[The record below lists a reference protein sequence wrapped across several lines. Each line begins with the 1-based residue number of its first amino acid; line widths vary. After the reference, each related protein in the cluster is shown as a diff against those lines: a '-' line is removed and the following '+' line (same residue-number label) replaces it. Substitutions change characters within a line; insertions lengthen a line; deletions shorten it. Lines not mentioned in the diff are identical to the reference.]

1 VTGALAGVYTR
12 EPLRAYVNATNIE
25 ARIELLTLL
34 RRGGIVPTAEL
45 DGSADTV
52 VVAAGSTV
60 DEAMDACPEACLSS
74 RHPLLLV
81 ADSFPPT
88 GVMRA
93 VKAGV
98 RAMFWFSR
106 ATPEQLAAAV
116 QAAHLGECRIPQEAM
131 VRLLG
136 GVVVPGKPAPRPA
149 SAAVTMPLTP
159 RQTAVLELMAEGHG
173 NAAIAHTLLCSEHTV
188 KNVIYDMAARLQV
201 RNRAQAVAYAVTEG
215 LI

>member
-1 VTGALAGVYTR
+1 MTGVLAGVYTR
-12 EPLRAYVNATNIE
+12 EPLRAHVNANNVE

-34 RRGGIVPTAEL
+34 RRGGIVPTAAL

-52 VVAAGSTV
+52 VVAAGGTV
-60 DEAMDACPEACLSS
+60 DEAMEACPEQCLSS
-74 RHPLLLV
+74 RRPVLLV

-88 GVMRA
+88 GVIRA

-98 RAMFWFSR
+98 CAMFWFTQ
-106 ATPEQLAAAV
+106 AIPEQLAAAV
-116 QAAHLGECRIPQEAM
+116 QAAHRGECRMPHEAM

-136 GVVVPGKPAPRPA
+136 GVAAPWKPAPRPA
-149 SAAVTMPLTP
+149 GAAIAMPLTP
-159 RQTAVLELMAEGHG
+159 RQTAVLRLMAEGHG

-201 RNRAQAVAYAVTEG
+201 RNRAQAVAYAVTRG

>member
-1 VTGALAGVYTR
+1 MTGVLAGVYTR
-12 EPLRAYVNATNIE
+12 EPLRAHVNANSIE
-25 ARIELLTLL
+25 ARMELLALL
-34 RRGGIVPTAEL
+34 RRGGIMPTARL

-52 VVAAGSTV
+52 VVAVGGTV
-60 DEAMDACPEACLSS
+60 DEAMEAFPEACLSS
-74 RHPLLLV
+74 RRPLLLV

-98 RAMFWFSR
+98 RAMFWFAQ

-116 QAAHLGECRIPQEAM
+116 QAAHLGECRIPHEAM

-136 GVVVPGKPAPRPA
+136 GVMTPGKPPPR
-149 SAAVTMPLTP
+149 SVGAAVTMPLTP
-159 RQTAVLELMAEGHG
+159 RQTAVLRLMAEGHG

-201 RNRAQAVAYAVTEG
+201 RNRAQAVAYAVTRG